1 MASEEFVEADA
12 LEDTVVFRFKFAI
25 NSSVASKRPADSDV
39 VRRTGLS
46 DVLLPLPTLVWP
58 LVSLSLRDIPPDG
71 P

>member
-46 DVLLPLPTLVWP
+46 DVLLPLPTLA
-58 LVSLSLRDIPPDG
+58 
-71 P
+71 